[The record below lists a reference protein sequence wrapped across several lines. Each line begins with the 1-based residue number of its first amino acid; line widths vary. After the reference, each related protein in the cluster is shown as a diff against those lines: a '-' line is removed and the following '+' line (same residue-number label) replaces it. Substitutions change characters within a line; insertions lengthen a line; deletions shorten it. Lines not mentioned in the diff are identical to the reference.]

1 MDSVR
6 IEAGDCVAVMAR
18 LKAEGVWVD
27 AVVTDPPYH
36 LTSIVKRF
44 GAENAAPVKVPANGT
59 GAYARTSK
67 GFMGKVWDGG
77 DVAFRVETWR
87 AVFDVMKPGAHLVA
101 FGGTRTY
108 HRMACAIEDA
118 GFEIRDSI
126 LELVAGDAAVRA
138 FLDTLSAEQAAAF
151 LRCVE
156 DSQFGGLLE
165 WVYGSGF
172 PKSHD
177 VSKGI
182 DRARDDYEDICRV
195 ALWLRPHI
203 ERVGFAIVTK
213 HFGFKD
219 ETMARARW
227 TTRSQPQVP
236 TWDQWLALKGL
247 LKFGDEMDAEVW
259 RLNGRKGTPGEA
271 WAEREFYDEPTGGL
285 HGGTG
290 NTVGAFAKGR
300 QAKPGGVTDAAKQWA
315 GWGTALKPAWEPIVL
330 ARKPLDG
337 TVAETVLKHG
347 TGALNIDGCRVGDEE
362 ISQHGRTKDDF
373 GFTTAEAAGRAWT
386 GRWPAN
392 VVHDGSPEVLA
403 GFPYSESAP
412 TRSVWKASATNT
424 IGLGINNGPRPG
436 SEFSDSGSAARFF
449 YCAKADE
456 GDRLGSKHPTVK
468 PVDLMAWLVRLV
480 TPKSVLSC
488 PACDNLSH
496 GKSTKNTDT
505 NPPVRGMSETVQTA
519 GQRAHWQVL
528 QPSVRGPSQEA
539 PADSVRMV
547 RDDVPAEEGRR
558 EEVLHSDMRRE
569 MEREE
574 PTLGQGLRDHEARVQ
589 AAEDAGTPASQAR
602 LHLRASLGDGT
613 EDRSDANAERGC
625 ASRKWGEVG
634 QPSREPG
641 VDDED
646 SARRAEASEAGP
658 SDVPALS
665 RARSSKPHC
674 SRCGTELVSRPGLVL
689 DPFAGTGTTGM
700 ACLREGMRALLIER
714 EAEYLADIRRRL
726 DHVSGADTPLF
737 GGGA

>member
-1 MDSVR
+1 MIDAVR

-18 LKAEGVWVD
+18 LKEEGVRVD

-44 GAENAAPVKVPANGT
+44 GAPDAAAVKVPPASPGAT
-59 GAYARTSK
+59 QGLGGAYARTSK

-87 AVFDVMKPGAHLVA
+87 AAFDVMKPGAHLVA

-126 LELVAGDAAVRA
+126 LELMAGDTAVRA

-151 LRCVE
+151 LRCIE

-182 DRARDDYEDICRV
+182 DRAAGVERATV
-195 ALWLRPHI
+195 AT
-203 ERVGFAIVTK
+203 ERVRDIRNGHGRGQGDGINAASRDGPEYFDRAITAPSS
-213 HFGFKD
+213 
-219 ETMARARW
+219 E
-227 TTRSQPQVP
+227 
-236 TWDQWLALKGL
+236 
-247 LKFGDEMDAEVW
+247 
-259 RLNGRKGTPGEA
+259 
-271 WAEREFYDEPTGGL
+271 
-285 HGGTG
+285 
-290 NTVGAFAKGR
+290 
-300 QAKPGGVTDAAKQWA
+300 AAKQWA

-392 VVHDGSPEVLA
+392 VVRDGSPEVLA
-403 GFPYSESAP
+403 GFPETGP
-412 TRSVWKASATNT
+412 GQ
-424 IGLGINNGPRPG
+424 IGGVNDPNGSFGYHGGAGGKSIPGIA
-436 SEFSDSGSAARFF
+436 DSGSAARFF

-480 TPKSVLSC
+480 TP
-488 PACDNLSH
+488 
-496 GKSTKNTDT
+496 
-505 NPPVRGMSETVQTA
+505 
-519 GQRAHWQVL
+519 
-528 QPSVRGPSQEA
+528 
-539 PADSVRMV
+539 
-547 RDDVPAEEGRR
+547 
-558 EEVLHSDMRRE
+558 
-569 MEREE
+569 
-574 PTLGQGLRDHEARVQ
+574 
-589 AAEDAGTPASQAR
+589 
-602 LHLRASLGDGT
+602 
-613 EDRSDANAERGC
+613 
-625 ASRKWGEVG
+625 
-634 QPSREPG
+634 PG
-641 VDDED
+641 
-646 SARRAEASEAGP
+646 
-658 SDVPALS
+658 
-665 RARSSKPHC
+665 
-674 SRCGTELVSRPGLVL
+674 GLVL

-737 GGGA
+737 GGSV